1 VSPDARIWVAILGVG
16 ATGILTRC
24 SFLLFG
30 DRLVL
35 PPAIERALRLAP
47 AAALAATVAP
57 SILVIDS
64 GAVGAME
71 NPRLA
76 AAVVAALV
84 MWASRQML
92 WSMAAGVAVYTAI
105 RLLLAA

>member
-1 VSPDARIWVAILGVG
+1 LSPEARIWVATMGIGL
-16 ATGILTRC
+16 TGIATRC

-35 PPAIERALRLAP
+35 PAPIERALRHAP

-57 SILVIDS
+57 GVWIMDGGLLD
-64 GAVGAME
+64 AVE
-71 NPRLA
+71 NPRFA
-76 AAVVAALV
+76 AAIVAATV
-84 MWASRQML
+84 MWLSRGML
-92 WSMAAGVAVYTAI
+92 WSMAAGVAVYTAL